1 MSLARIFPNTRGI
14 LSIFPLVGGI
24 IGSTIGL
31 KKRLAIQ
38 IHYLWEKINKPLRYF
53 SPDTE
58 NPHLGGARINHR
70 FHRRVHI
77 THSNFYSN
85 AKRGRNKSAQPS
97 SKQKFLPS
105 AVLPLLSFP
114 RFGRR
119 FNKGRIT
126 RGSRESREC
135 ERGCITGS
143 VKLIRLFGALVTAG
157 YYTIE
162 QTSEK
167 YRIIFLNTNLWLNT
181 ADNRMLHHQSG
192 ASVVD
197 NTQDP
202 LNQWSWFQTTLET
215 ARRKEETVR
224 IQYLPSF
231 LISSYL
237 AQRYIKLWPVN
248 ISSFRKPC
256 KLSHTLPTNNNDFS
270 TKTLLI
276 VNRNEGSDLMGR
288 VEKFGMWRE
297 INRGREGEE
306 EKLGGKGGLLT
317 KRQFPPWGM
326 KIAGY
331 QCRCRFVSSIL
342 VPVAI
347 NYLHGTQLSG

>member
-1 MSLARIFPNTRGI
+1 MSLERIFLNTRGI
-14 LSIFPLVGGI
+14 LSILPLVGGI

-105 AVLPLLSFP
+105 AVFPLLSFP

-224 IQYLPSF
+224 IQYLPPF

-248 ISSFRKPC
+248 ISGNHANFRIPC
-256 KLSHTLPTNNNDFS
+256 RLTTTIFQRKRCSSLIE
-270 TKTLLI
+270 TKDRI
-276 VNRNEGSDLMGR
+276 
-288 VEKFGMWRE
+288 
-297 INRGREGEE
+297 
-306 EKLGGKGGLLT
+306 
-317 KRQFPPWGM
+317 
-326 KIAGY
+326 
-331 QCRCRFVSSIL
+331 
-342 VPVAI
+342 
-347 NYLHGTQLSG
+347 